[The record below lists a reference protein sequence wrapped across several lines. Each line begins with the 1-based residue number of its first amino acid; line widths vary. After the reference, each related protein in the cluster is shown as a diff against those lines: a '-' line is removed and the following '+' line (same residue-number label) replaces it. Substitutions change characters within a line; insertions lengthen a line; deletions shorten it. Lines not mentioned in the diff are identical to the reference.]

1 MGFFCGKQNGLH
13 ADLDLMTPYE
23 RYKKE
28 TQSPTKFYIKKRFFS
43 IFIVISVFFVSF
55 AFFVPKYGA
64 KSAFLGTFIAFFWGF
79 SSCGKKGKIIKKQE
93 ECIASWKNRPIP
105 VEDKREARFKK
116 SQRAILYFSI
126 LVWFAIICCVLYFS
140 IEKVWFLIPMGIL
153 FVFLSIAIIF
163 LRANNHGEVNWVSYQ
178 VDDGVV
184 RVIDS
189 KGNDCSDYYDVV
201 YESSFYAM
209 SPEERV
215 RAPIGYAIKPH
226 SCKSCGKNI
235 SKSAVFCQFCGKS
248 QE

>member
-1 MGFFCGKQNGLH
+1 MGFFRGKQNGLH

-28 TQSPTKFYIKKRFFS
+28 TQSPSKVYMKRSLFS
-43 IFIVISVFFVSF
+43 IFIVLSILFVNF
-55 AFFVPKYGA
+55 AFFVPKHGVR
-64 KSAFLGTFIAFFWGF
+64 SVFIGISIAFFWGF

-93 ECIASWKNRPIP
+93 ERIASWENRPIP
-105 VEDKREARFKK
+105 VEDKREVRFKK

-126 LVWFAIICCVLYFS
+126 LVLFASIFCIMYFS
-140 IEKVWFLIPMGIL
+140 IEKAWFLIPIGIL
-153 FVFLSIAIIF
+153 FVFLSIAVIF
-163 LRANNHGEVNWVSYQ
+163 FRADMHGEVNWVSYKI
-178 VDDGVV
+178 DDGVV

-189 KGNDCSDYYDVV
+189 EGNDCSDYYDIV

-226 SCKSCGKNI
+226 FCKSCRKNI
-235 SKSAVFCQFCGKS
+235 SKSAMFCQFCGAS
-248 QE
+248 QD